1 MLYLDTSLLIAAL
14 TNEDRT
20 AEIQEWL
27 AGQDP
32 EELIISDWV
41 VTEMSSALSIKV
53 RTGQLD
59 ASQRAEV
66 LSQFHRLC
74 SESLTIMPVAS
85 ANFRNAAL
93 FSDQFSLN
101 LRAGD
106 ALHRSEE
113 HTSELQSLMRI
124 SYAVFCLQKKKKKHT
139 YKNQ

>member
-106 ALHRSEE
+106 ALHLAIAAERGATLCTLDRRLAEGG
-113 HTSELQSLMRI
+113 TALGTVTRL
-124 SYAVFCLQKKKKKHT
+124 L
-139 YKNQ
+139 

>member
-14 TNEDRT
+14 TNEART

-59 ASQRAEV
+59 SAQRAEV
-66 LSQFHRLC
+66 LSQFQRLC
-74 SESLTIMPVAS
+74 SESLTIVPVAS
-85 ANFRNAAL
+85 ANFRTAAL

-106 ALHRSEE
+106 ALHLAIAAERGARLCTLDRRLAEGGTALGAV
-113 HTSELQSLMRI
+113 TSLL
-124 SYAVFCLQKKKKKHT
+124 
-139 YKNQ
+139 